1 MLYPN
6 HLSTSRKGKICVRK
20 IVTQRSRTGSNMMTK
35 HLRVAVVDRAPAGD
49 AALWSPPAV
58 PDARV
63 STVTESSIKF
73 FVSSGAWSYMVQH
86 AQEFGSMQV
95 WSPTFEQQVQAQ
107 NVEWSG

>member
-6 HLSTSRKGKICVRK
+6 HLIIIWKDKMFVRK
-20 IVTQRSRTGSNMMTK
+20 IAKQRSRAGSNMMTK

-95 WSPTFEQQVQAQ
+95 WSPTFQQQARAQ
-107 NVEWSG
+107 NV